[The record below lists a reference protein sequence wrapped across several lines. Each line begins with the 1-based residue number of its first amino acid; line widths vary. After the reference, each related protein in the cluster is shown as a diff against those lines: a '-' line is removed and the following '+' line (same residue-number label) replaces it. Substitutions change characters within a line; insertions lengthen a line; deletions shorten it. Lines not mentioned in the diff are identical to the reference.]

1 MHPADQEHPV
11 SGPLRQLP
19 QPQAPPS
26 LLPRVMT
33 AVRAWSERPWYERA
47 WFTWP
52 VQGQIAAV
60 AVLVLIAGGIV
71 TVWPNVEASVAT
83 AVAPLRSAI
92 TDDVTETTEQA
103 AVVTTVVWLVGR
115 TFFTTVVPY
124 ASAMVLLM
132 CLACGLFAMALNYV
146 ASGRTSER

>member
-1 MHPADQEHPV
+1 MHPADREHPV
-11 SGPLRQLP
+11 SGPLRELP
-19 QPQAPPS
+19 APRAPQT
-26 LLPRVMT
+26 LLPRVMA
-33 AVRAWSERPWYERA
+33 AVQAWAARPWYERA

-60 AVLVLIAGGIV
+60 VILVLIAGGIV
-71 TVWPNVEASVAT
+71 TVWPAVETSVGN

-103 AVVTTVVWLVGR
+103 AVVTTVVRLVGR

-124 ASAMVLLM
+124 ASAAVLLM